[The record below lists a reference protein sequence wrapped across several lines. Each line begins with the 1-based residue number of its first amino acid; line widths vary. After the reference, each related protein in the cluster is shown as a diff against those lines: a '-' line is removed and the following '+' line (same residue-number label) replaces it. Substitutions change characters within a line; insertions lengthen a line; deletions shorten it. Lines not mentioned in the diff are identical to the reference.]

1 MFRQMMTIALL
12 AGLGCSAAPRMPLP
26 APAQDIY
33 PAKGD
38 PAKGDPAKGK
48 GRQKA
53 VLAGGCFWCT
63 EAVFEAVAGV
73 EKVVSGYSGGDLA
86 SATYEM
92 VGSGRTRH
100 AESIEVTYDP
110 AKISYGRIL
119 QIFFAVAHDPTQLN
133 RQGPDYGPQYRSA
146 IFYGNE
152 EERRVAAA
160 YIAQLEQA
168 KVFSGRIV
176 TELAPLKAFYPAEDY
191 HQDFVKR
198 NPNHPY
204 VVVNSAPKVAK
215 LRKEFAGQLKP

>member
-1 MFRQMMTIALL
+1 
-12 AGLGCSAAPRMPLP
+12 
-26 APAQDIY
+26 
-33 PAKGD
+33 
-38 PAKGDPAKGK
+38 
-48 GRQKA
+48 

-92 VGSGRTRH
+92 VGSGRTKH

-146 IFYGNE
+146 IFHGNE

>member
-1 MFRQMMTIALL
+1 MFRQIVMVALL
-12 AGLGCSAAPRMPLP
+12 AGLGCSAAPRVPLP
-26 APAQDIY
+26 APAQDM
-33 PAKGD
+33 D
-38 PAKGDPAKGK
+38 PAKAK

-73 EKVVSGYSGGDLA
+73 EKVVSGYSGGDRA

-146 IFYGNE
+146 IFYASE
-152 EERRVAAA
+152 EEKRVAAA
-160 YIAQLEQA
+160 YVAQLEQA
-168 KVFSGRIV
+168 KAFSGRIV

-198 NPNHPY
+198 NPSHPY
-204 VVVNSAPKVAK
+204 VVVNSSPKVAK
-215 LRKEFAGQLKP
+215 LRKEFPALLKP

>member
-1 MFRQMMTIALL
+1 
-12 AGLGCSAAPRMPLP
+12 
-26 APAQDIY
+26 
-33 PAKGD
+33 
-38 PAKGDPAKGK
+38 
-48 GRQKA
+48 
-53 VLAGGCFWCT
+53 
-63 EAVFEAVAGV
+63 
-73 EKVVSGYSGGDLA
+73 
-86 SATYEM
+86 M

-110 AKISYGRIL
+110 AKTSYGRIL

-176 TELAPLKAFYPAEDY
+176 HGARAAQGLLPGRGLPPGLCEAESEPSVCGGELRT
-191 HQDFVKR
+191 QGGQ
-198 NPNHPY
+198 
-204 VVVNSAPKVAK
+204 VAQK
-215 LRKEFAGQLKP
+215 SFRGS

>member
-1 MFRQMMTIALL
+1 MIRQIVMIALL
-12 AGLGCSAAPRMPLP
+12 TTLGCAGAPRIPLP
-26 APAQDIY
+26 APVQDM
-33 PAKGD
+33 D
-38 PAKGDPAKGK
+38 PAKAK

-63 EAVFEAVAGV
+63 EAVYEAVAGV

-92 VGSGRTRH
+92 VGSGRTKH

-119 QIFFAVAHDPTQLN
+119 QIFFAVAHDPTQWN

-146 IFYGNE
+146 IFYATE

-160 YIAQLEQA
+160 YIAQLERAQ
-168 KVFSGRIV
+168 VFGGKIV
-176 TELAPLKAFYPAEDY
+176 TELAPLKAFFPAEDY

-204 VVVNSAPKVAK
+204 VVGNSSPKVAK
-215 LRKEFAGQLKP
+215 LRKEFPLLLKP

>member
-38 PAKGDPAKGK
+38 PAKIK

>member
-1 MFRQMMTIALL
+1 
-12 AGLGCSAAPRMPLP
+12 
-26 APAQDIY
+26 
-33 PAKGD
+33 
-38 PAKGDPAKGK
+38 
-48 GRQKA
+48 
-53 VLAGGCFWCT
+53 
-63 EAVFEAVAGV
+63 
-73 EKVVSGYSGGDLA
+73 
-86 SATYEM
+86 M

>member
-1 MFRQMMTIALL
+1 MFRQIVMLALL
-12 AGLGCSAAPRMPLP
+12 AGLGCSAAPRIPLP
-26 APAQDIY
+26 APVQDM
-33 PAKGD
+33 D
-38 PAKGDPAKGK
+38 PAKAK

-53 VLAGGCFWCT
+53 VVAGGCFWCT

-92 VGSGRTRH
+92 VGSGRTKH

-146 IFYGNE
+146 IFYASE
-152 EERRVAAA
+152 EEKRVATA

-168 KVFSGRIV
+168 KAFSGKIV

-204 VVVNSAPKVAK
+204 VVVNSSPKVAK
-215 LRKEFAGQLKP
+215 LRKEFPALLKP

>member
-1 MFRQMMTIALL
+1 MFRQIVMVALL
-12 AGLGCSAAPRMPLP
+12 AGLGCSAAPRVPLP
-26 APAQDIY
+26 APAQDM
-33 PAKGD
+33 D
-38 PAKGDPAKGK
+38 PAKAK

-146 IFYGNE
+146 IFYASE
-152 EERRVAAA
+152 EEKRVAAA
-160 YIAQLEQA
+160 YVAQLEQA
-168 KVFSGRIV
+168 KAFSGRIV

-198 NPNHPY
+198 NPSHPY
-204 VVVNSAPKVAK
+204 VVVNSSPKVAK
-215 LRKEFAGQLKP
+215 LRKEFPALLKP